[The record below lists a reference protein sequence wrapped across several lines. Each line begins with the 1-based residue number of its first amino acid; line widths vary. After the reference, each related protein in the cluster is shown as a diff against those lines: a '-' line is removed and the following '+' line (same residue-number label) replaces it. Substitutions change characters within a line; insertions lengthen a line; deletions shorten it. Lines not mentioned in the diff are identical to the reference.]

1 MVPPCAE
8 LSVVNE
14 QLPELYDH
22 IEPVALR
29 IASQAA
35 IMEPADAQRA
45 YLVDVSRRIVASG
58 KCRSNAPAGPVPEGI
73 EATLGWFSLLEEHL
87 EEFVSGARSAGDI
100 IRQGGGKLWEAF
112 QARDTVCAVYGHGV
126 ARTLGPQL
134 AGKHVL
140 ELGAGTGGTTRRL
153 APYLRAAER
162 FVVTDI
168 RQGFLDRL
176 VADLEGVP
184 VETAILDIDAPDDS
198 IGSFDAIFA
207 TNCLHVAKDIPAAM
221 AWLRGRLRAGGV
233 LVLGEGSHY
242 SDDMPSPV
250 SLVLSLFDGWW
261 DAPKTEWGRQP
272 GFLLSEQ
279 WFKAYEDA
287 GFDSVAAETW
297 VDGHRRFGGVYSGFA
312 AA

>member
-1 MVPPCAE
+1 M
-8 LSVVNE
+8 
-14 QLPELYDH
+14 LPALYDH
-22 IEPVALR
+22 IEPVAYR

-35 IMEPADAQRA
+35 AMEPADAQRA
-45 YLVDVSRRIVASG
+45 YLVEVAQRIVAGG
-58 KCRSNAPAGPVPEGI
+58 KCKTTAPGGAVPEGI
-73 EATLGWFSLLEEHL
+73 EATLAWFSLLEEHL
-87 EEFVSGARSAGDI
+87 EEFVSGARSAADI

-112 QARDTVCAVYGHGV
+112 QARDTICAVYGHGV
-126 ARTLGPQL
+126 AQALGPRL
-134 AGKHVL
+134 AGKQVL

-153 APYLRAAER
+153 APYLRDCER

-176 VADLEGVP
+176 VAELDGVP

-198 IGSFDAIFA
+198 IGHFDAIFA

-221 AWLRGRLRAGGV
+221 VWLRSRLRPGGV

-261 DAPKTEWGRQP
+261 NAPRTDWGRQP
-272 GFLLSEQ
+272 GFLLEEQ
-279 WFKAYEDA
+279 WLDAFEAA
-287 GFDSVAAETW
+287 GFDATAADTW
-297 VDGHRRFGGVYSGFA
+297 ADGYRRFGGVYWAFA
-312 AA
+312 A

>member
-1 MVPPCAE
+1 VPK
-8 LSVVNE
+8 SSSVNE
-14 QLPELYDH
+14 MLPTLYDH
-22 IEPVALR
+22 IEPVAFR
-29 IASQAA
+29 IASRASGL
-35 IMEPADAQRA
+35 EPADAQRQ
-45 YLVDVSRRIVASG
+45 YLVDVAKRIVGNG
-58 KCRSNAPAGPVPEGI
+58 KCKSETPDGPVPAGI
-73 EATLGWFSLLEEHL
+73 EATLAWVDLLEEHL
-87 EEFVSGARSAGDI
+87 EEFVSGARTAADI

-126 ARTLGPQL
+126 AQALGPHL
-134 AGKHVL
+134 EGKHVL

-153 APYLRAAER
+153 ARYLRACER

-176 VADLEGVP
+176 VADLDGVP

-221 AWLRGRLRAGGV
+221 AWLRSRLRPGGV

-261 DAPKTEWGRQP
+261 DAPTTDWGRQP
-272 GFLLSEQ
+272 GFLLEEQ
-279 WFKAYEDA
+279 WLELFEAA
-287 GFDSVAAETW
+287 GFDRTAADTW
-297 VDGHRRFGGVYSGFA
+297 ADGYRRFGGVYWAFA
-312 AA
+312 A

>member
-1 MVPPCAE
+1 
-8 LSVVNE
+8 VNE
-14 QLPELYDH
+14 KLPELYDH

-29 IASQAA
+29 IAHRAA
-35 IMEPADAQRA
+35 DMEPADAQRR
-45 YLVDVSRRIVASG
+45 YLVDVAQRIVRHG
-58 KCRSNAPAGPVPEGI
+58 KFRSSAPAGPVPEGI
-73 EATLGWFSLLEEHL
+73 EATLAWFSLLEEHL
-87 EEFVSGARSAGDI
+87 EDFVSGARSAADI
-100 IRQGGGKLWEAF
+100 IRLGGGKLWEAF
-112 QARDTVCAVYGHGV
+112 QARDTICAVYGHGV
-126 ARTLGPQL
+126 ARALGPRL

-153 APYLRAAER
+153 APYLQACER

-221 AWLRGRLRAGGV
+221 VWLRSRLRPGGV

-250 SLVLSLFDGWW
+250 SLVLALFDGWW
-261 DAPKTEWGRQP
+261 NAPRTDWGRQP
-272 GFLLSEQ
+272 GFLLEEQ
-279 WFKAYEDA
+279 WLQEFDRA
-287 GFDSVAAETW
+287 GFDATAADTW
-297 VDGHRRFGGVYSGFA
+297 ADGYRRFGGVYWAFA
-312 AA
+312 A